1 MPCRRTIERSC
12 GNATESA
19 ITESTIRVGIFVLNL
34 RHVSKSYREAQTRR
48 AVLEDVDLNV
58 ERGEFVAIMGRSGTG
73 KSTLLN
79 LISGIDVPDSGAVVL
94 DGVDITALSERER
107 TLKRRHAVG
116 FVFQFFNL
124 IPTLSVAENLMLPLE
139 LIGRDRVSA
148 REWVTSMLERVDLAS
163 RAESFPDRLS
173 GGEQQ
178 RVAVARALVHEPD
191 LVLAD
196 EPTGNLDAEPGRMVL
211 TLLSGLSRDAGRTL
225 IIVTH
230 SEEAAARADRVLRIE
245 DCRIREDAR
254 HSPAARG
261 SPPGIGS

>member
-1 MPCRRTIERSC
+1 
-12 GNATESA
+12 
-19 ITESTIRVGIFVLNL
+19 VLEL
-34 RHVSKSYREAQTRR
+34 QHVSKSYREARARR
-48 AVLEDVDLNV
+48 VVLDDVSLAIP
-58 ERGEFVAIMGRSGTG
+58 RGEFVAVMGRSGTG

-79 LISGIDVPDSGAVVL
+79 LISGIDVADSGTILL
-94 DGVDITALSERER
+94 DDTDISALGERDR

-139 LIGRDRVSA
+139 LIGSPADAA
-148 REWVTSMLERVDLAS
+148 RERVANMLQRVDLAT

-196 EPTGNLDAEPGRMVL
+196 EPTGNLDAETGRSVL
-211 TLLSGLSRDAGRTL
+211 ALLCDMSRDAGKTL

-230 SEEAAARADRVLRIE
+230 SEEVAARAGRVLRIE
-245 DCRIREDAR
+245 DGRVHDASR
-254 HSPAARG
+254 DAPPVSPAK
-261 SPPGIGS
+261 S

>member
-1 MPCRRTIERSC
+1 MLE
-12 GNATESA
+12 
-19 ITESTIRVGIFVLNL
+19 LQ
-34 RHVSKSYREAQTRR
+34 HVSKSYREARARR
-48 AVLEDVDLNV
+48 VVLDDVSLAIP
-58 ERGEFVAIMGRSGTG
+58 RGEFVAVMGRSGTG

-79 LISGIDVPDSGAVVL
+79 LISGIDVADSGTILL
-94 DGVDITALSERER
+94 DDTDLSALGERDR

-139 LIGRDRVSA
+139 LIGSPADAA
-148 REWVTSMLERVDLAS
+148 RERVANMLQRVDLAT

-196 EPTGNLDAEPGRMVL
+196 EPTGNLDAETGRSVL
-211 TLLSGLSRDAGRTL
+211 ALLCDMSRDAGKTL

-230 SEEAAARADRVLRIE
+230 SEEVAARAGRVLRIE
-245 DCRIREDAR
+245 DGRVHGASRDAPPV
-254 HSPAARG
+254 SPAR
-261 SPPGIGS
+261 S

>member
-1 MPCRRTIERSC
+1 M
-12 GNATESA
+12 
-19 ITESTIRVGIFVLNL
+19 LQL

-48 AVLEDVDLNV
+48 VVLEDVDLAV
-58 ERGEFVAIMGRSGTG
+58 ERGQFVAVTGRSGSG

-79 LISGIDVPDSGAVVL
+79 LISGIDVPDSGAVIL
-94 DGVDITALSERER
+94 DGVDITGLGERER
-107 TLKRRHAVG
+107 TLKRRYTVG

-139 LIGRDRVSA
+139 LIGRDPVTA
-148 REWVTSMLERVDLAS
+148 RERVASMLERVDLAS
-163 RAESFPDRLS
+163 RAQSFPDRLS

-178 RVAVARALVHEPD
+178 RVAVARALVHAPD

-196 EPTGNLDAEPGRMVL
+196 EPTGNLDAETGRMVL
-211 TLLSGLSRDAGRTL
+211 TLLCGLSRDAGRTL

-245 DCRIREDAR
+245 DGRIREDGR
-254 HSPAARG
+254 HSPTARETG
-261 SPPGIGS
+261 S

>member
-1 MPCRRTIERSC
+1 MTCRPTIERSC
-12 GNATESA
+12 GNAIESA
-19 ITESTIRVGIFVLNL
+19 IGIEIFVLNL

-48 AVLEDVDLNV
+48 TVLEDIDLAV
-58 ERGEFVAIMGRSGTG
+58 ERGEFVAVTGRSGTG

-94 DGVDITALSERER
+94 DGVDIAALGERER
-107 TLKRRHAVG
+107 TLKRRYAVG

-139 LIGRDRVSA
+139 LIGRDRVTA
-148 REWVTSMLERVDLAS
+148 RVRVTDMLECVGLAS

-196 EPTGNLDAEPGRMVL
+196 EPTGNLDAETGRKVL

-245 DCRIREDAR
+245 DGRIREDSR
-254 HSPAARG
+254 HSPAARETG
-261 SPPGIGS
+261 S

>member
-1 MPCRRTIERSC
+1 
-12 GNATESA
+12 
-19 ITESTIRVGIFVLNL
+19 VLEL
-34 RHVSKSYREAQTRR
+34 QHVSKSYREARARR
-48 AVLEDVDLNV
+48 VVLDDVSLAIP
-58 ERGEFVAIMGRSGTG
+58 RGEFVAVMGRSGTG

-79 LISGIDVPDSGAVVL
+79 LISGIDVADSGTILL
-94 DGVDITALSERER
+94 DGTDLSALGERDR

-139 LIGRDRVSA
+139 LIGSPADAA
-148 REWVTSMLERVDLAS
+148 RERVANMLQRVDLAT

-196 EPTGNLDAEPGRMVL
+196 EPTGNLDAETGRSVL
-211 TLLSGLSRDAGRTL
+211 ALLCDMSRDAGKTL

-230 SEEAAARADRVLRIE
+230 SEEVAARAGRVLRIE
-245 DCRIREDAR
+245 DGRVHGASRDAPPV
-254 HSPAARG
+254 SPAK
-261 SPPGIGS
+261 S

>member
-1 MPCRRTIERSC
+1 ML
-12 GNATESA
+12 A
-19 ITESTIRVGIFVLNL
+19 LQ
-34 RHVSKSYREAQTRR
+34 HVSKSYREARTRR
-48 AVLEDVDLNV
+48 VVLDDVSLAIP
-58 ERGEFVAIMGRSGTG
+58 RGEFVAVMGRSGTG

-79 LISGIDVPDSGAVVL
+79 LISGIDVADSGTILL
-94 DGVDITALSERER
+94 DGTDLSALGERDR

-139 LIGRDRVSA
+139 LIGSPADAA
-148 REWVTSMLERVDLAS
+148 RERVANMLQRVDLAT

-196 EPTGNLDAEPGRMVL
+196 EPTGNLDAETGRSVL
-211 TLLSGLSRDAGRTL
+211 ALLCDMSRDAGKTL

-230 SEEAAARADRVLRIE
+230 SEEVAARAGRVLRIE
-245 DCRIREDAR
+245 DGRVHGASRDAPPV
-254 HSPAARG
+254 SPAK
-261 SPPGIGS
+261 S

>member
-1 MPCRRTIERSC
+1 
-12 GNATESA
+12 
-19 ITESTIRVGIFVLNL
+19 VLQL

-48 AVLEDVDLNV
+48 VVLEDVDLAV
-58 ERGEFVAIMGRSGTG
+58 ERGQFVAVTGRSGSG

-79 LISGIDVPDSGAVVL
+79 LISGIDVPDSGAVIL
-94 DGVDITALSERER
+94 DGVDITGLGERER
-107 TLKRRHAVG
+107 TLKRRYTVG

-139 LIGRDRVSA
+139 LIGRDPVTA
-148 REWVTSMLERVDLAS
+148 RERVASMLERVDLAS
-163 RAESFPDRLS
+163 RAQSFPDRLS

-178 RVAVARALVHEPD
+178 RVAVARALVHAPD

-196 EPTGNLDAEPGRMVL
+196 EPTGNLDAETGRMVL
-211 TLLSGLSRDAGRTL
+211 TLLCGLSRDAGRTL

-245 DCRIREDAR
+245 DGRIREDGQ
-254 HSPAARG
+254 HSPTARETG
-261 SPPGIGS
+261 S

>member
-1 MPCRRTIERSC
+1 MLE
-12 GNATESA
+12 
-19 ITESTIRVGIFVLNL
+19 LQ
-34 RHVSKSYREAQTRR
+34 HVSKSYREARARR
-48 AVLEDVDLNV
+48 VVLDDVSLAIP
-58 ERGEFVAIMGRSGTG
+58 RGEFVAVMGRSGTG

-79 LISGIDVPDSGAVVL
+79 LISGIDVADSGTILL
-94 DGVDITALSERER
+94 DGTDLSALGERDR

-139 LIGRDRVSA
+139 LIGSPADAA
-148 REWVTSMLERVDLAS
+148 RERVANMLQRVDLAT

-196 EPTGNLDAEPGRMVL
+196 EPTGNLDAETGRSVL
-211 TLLSGLSRDAGRTL
+211 ALLCDMSRDAGKTL

-230 SEEAAARADRVLRIE
+230 SEEVAARAGRVLRIE
-245 DCRIREDAR
+245 DGRVHGASRDAPPV
-254 HSPAARG
+254 SPAK
-261 SPPGIGS
+261 S

>member
-1 MPCRRTIERSC
+1 L
-12 GNATESA
+12 A
-19 ITESTIRVGIFVLNL
+19 IYLAVCVEILVLKL
-34 RHVSKSYREAQTRR
+34 RHVSKSYREGRTRR
-48 AVLEDVDLNV
+48 AVLEDVDLDV
-58 ERGEFVAIMGRSGTG
+58 ARGEFVAVTGRSGSG

-79 LISGIDVPDSGAVVL
+79 LISGIDLPDSGAVVL
-94 DGVDITALSERER
+94 DGVDITALGERDR

-139 LIGRDRVSA
+139 LIGRDRVTA
-148 REWVTSMLERVDLAS
+148 RKRVVSMLERVDLAS
-163 RAESFPDRLS
+163 RAQSFPDRLS

-196 EPTGNLDAEPGRMVL
+196 EPTGNLDAETGRMVL
-211 TLLSGLSRDAGRTL
+211 TLLCGLSRDAGRTL

-245 DCRIREDAR
+245 DGRIREHAR
-254 HSPAARG
+254 HLPAARETG
-261 SPPGIGS
+261 S

>member
-1 MPCRRTIERSC
+1 
-12 GNATESA
+12 
-19 ITESTIRVGIFVLNL
+19 VLEL
-34 RHVSKSYREAQTRR
+34 QHVSKSYREARARR
-48 AVLEDVDLNV
+48 VVLDDVSLAIP
-58 ERGEFVAIMGRSGTG
+58 RGEFVAVMGRSGTG

-79 LISGIDVPDSGAVVL
+79 LISGIDVADSGTILL
-94 DGVDITALSERER
+94 DDTDLSALGERDR

-139 LIGRDRVSA
+139 LIGSPADAA
-148 REWVTSMLERVDLAS
+148 RERVANMLQRVDLAT

-196 EPTGNLDAEPGRMVL
+196 EPTGNLDAETGRSVL
-211 TLLSGLSRDAGRTL
+211 ALLCDMSRDAGKTL

-230 SEEAAARADRVLRIE
+230 SEEVAARAGRVLRIE
-245 DCRIREDAR
+245 DGRVHDASR
-254 HSPAARG
+254 DAPPVSPAK
-261 SPPGIGS
+261 S

>member
-1 MPCRRTIERSC
+1 
-12 GNATESA
+12 
-19 ITESTIRVGIFVLNL
+19 VLEL
-34 RHVSKSYREAQTRR
+34 QHVSKSYREARARR
-48 AVLEDVDLNV
+48 VVLDDVSLAIP
-58 ERGEFVAIMGRSGTG
+58 RGEFVAVMGRSGTG

-79 LISGIDVPDSGAVVL
+79 LISGIDVADSGTILL
-94 DGVDITALSERER
+94 DDTDLSALGERDR

-139 LIGRDRVSA
+139 LIGSPADAA
-148 REWVTSMLERVDLAS
+148 RERVANMLQRVDLAT

-196 EPTGNLDAEPGRMVL
+196 EPTGNLDAETGRSVL
-211 TLLSGLSRDAGRTL
+211 ALLCDMIRDAGNNR

-230 SEEAAARADRVLRIE
+230 SEEVAARAGRVLRIE
-245 DCRIREDAR
+245 DGRVHDASR
-254 HSPAARG
+254 DAPPVSPAK
-261 SPPGIGS
+261 S

>member
-1 MPCRRTIERSC
+1 
-12 GNATESA
+12 
-19 ITESTIRVGIFVLNL
+19 VLEL
-34 RHVSKSYREAQTRR
+34 QHVSKSYREARARR
-48 AVLEDVDLNV
+48 VVLDDVSLAIP
-58 ERGEFVAIMGRSGTG
+58 RGEIVAVMGRSGTG

-79 LISGIDVPDSGAVVL
+79 LISGIDVADSGTILL
-94 DGVDITALSERER
+94 DDTDLSALGERDR

-139 LIGRDRVSA
+139 LIGSPADAA
-148 REWVTSMLERVDLAS
+148 RERVANMLQRVDLAT

-196 EPTGNLDAEPGRMVL
+196 EPTGNLDAETGRSVL
-211 TLLSGLSRDAGRTL
+211 ALLCDMTRDAGKTL

-230 SEEAAARADRVLRIE
+230 SEEVAARAGRVLRIE
-245 DCRIREDAR
+245 DGRVHDASR
-254 HSPAARG
+254 DAPPVSPAK
-261 SPPGIGS
+261 S

>member
-1 MPCRRTIERSC
+1 
-12 GNATESA
+12 
-19 ITESTIRVGIFVLNL
+19 VLVL
-34 RHVSKSYREAQTRR
+34 QHVSKSYREARTRR
-48 AVLEDVDLNV
+48 VVLDDVSLAIP
-58 ERGEFVAIMGRSGTG
+58 RGEFVAVMGRSGTG

-79 LISGIDVPDSGAVVL
+79 LISGIDVADSGTIIL
-94 DGVDITALSERER
+94 DDTDLSALGERDR
-107 TLKRRHAVG
+107 TLKRRHAIG

-139 LIGRDRVSA
+139 LIGSPADAA
-148 REWVTSMLERVDLAS
+148 RERVANMLQRVDLAQ

-196 EPTGNLDAEPGRMVL
+196 EPTGNLDAETGRSVL
-211 TLLSGLSRDAGRTL
+211 ALLCDMSRDAGKTL

-230 SEEAAARADRVLRIE
+230 SEEVAARASRVLRIE
-245 DCRIREDAR
+245 DGRVHGALRDAQPV
-254 HSPAARG
+254 SPGG
-261 SPPGIGS
+261 S

>member
-1 MPCRRTIERSC
+1 M
-12 GNATESA
+12 
-19 ITESTIRVGIFVLNL
+19 LNL

-196 EPTGNLDAEPGRMVL
+196 EPTGNLDAETGRMVL